1 MKRGTEFKEDGLKV
15 SLKISA
21 PEKGKKMTLIE
32 QLPFHIKN
40 DMTISGADQEKRVSQ
55 VRISRLNGGAVLLS
69 FNRPV
74 VVKLGYDSRAA
85 MNEPKLKV
93 GLLEV
98 VLAENF
104 DGAEPC
110 EFTYEIKADDSK

>member
-1 MKRGTEFKEDGLKV
+1 
-15 SLKISA
+15 
-21 PEKGKKMTLIE
+21 MTLIE

-55 VRISRLNGGAVLLS
+55 VRISRSNGGAVLLS

-74 VVKLGYDSRAA
+74 VVKRGYDSRAA
-85 MNEPKLKV
+85 MNDPKLKV
-93 GLLEV
+93 GLLEI